1 LKKFIAIAI
10 STLFILGLA
19 ATAFAIHAEIPAE
32 TQAVVAKHPTQI
44 TLGGRIRTR
53 GALDKTTF
61 DNDNPA
67 SSSYDQRVR
76 LSTDVKVSD
85 EVRGFVMLE
94 SGSGNT
100 DVYTWGGANCDVGE
114 CGAQGV
120 YTQGNT
126 KQSSMDILEAWIEY
140 TPEIVGVKIGHMPLA
155 LGNKIFFNHTKF
167 GDDAILLYKTIDNV
181 HIAALTAKFN
191 ERNKAAADDAD
202 AYVALFNYKGDAFNA
217 SGDVTYVDDRA
228 FLGVSGGEG
237 HLYNIGLRGDAKV
250 AMLKVYADV
259 EFQTGDYDVLVVSG
273 DFKGFAAQVGA
284 KTNLDGIDLG
294 IEAGYGS
301 GDDPNDTDTDID
313 TFVTSLGAHRTTP
326 NAYIYGYRAV
336 GSLGIKF
343 AGIANTTYVKA
354 SATAPLAERLT
365 GNLEL
370 FWLKASEDVSI
381 NGGPL
386 DDSLG
391 YEIDG
396 MVKYQLGKGLV
407 YWVEAGYL
415 VAGDAYNF
423 PTEDADN
430 AYGIR
435 HGIELTF

>member
-1 LKKFIAIAI
+1 MKKFIAIAI

-44 TLGGRIRTR
+44 TLGGSIRTR
-53 GALDKTTF
+53 GALDKVRF
-61 DNDNPA
+61 DDNFP
-67 SSSYDQRVR
+67 SKSSYDERVR

-85 EVRGFVMLE
+85 QVRGFVMLE

-100 DVYTWGGANCDVGE
+100 DVYTWGGVNCDTTP
-114 CGAQGV
+114 CGATGV
-120 YTQGNT
+120 YQEGNT

-140 TPEIVGVKIGHMPLA
+140 TPEIVGIKIGHMPLA
-155 LGNKIFFNHTKF
+155 LGNKLFFDHTKF
-167 GDDAILLYKTIDNV
+167 GDDAIVLYKTIDNV

-191 ERNKAAADDAD
+191 ERATGHADDAD
-202 AYVALFNYKGDAFNA
+202 AYVALATYKGEGFDL

-228 FLGVSGGEG
+228 FLGTTGGEA
-237 HLYNIGLRGDAKV
+237 HLYNLGLRGNAKV
-250 AMLKVYADV
+250 AMLNVYGDIELQA
-259 EFQTGDYDVLVVSG
+259 GDYDVLVVSG
-273 DFKGFAAQVGA
+273 DFKGWAGQIGA
-284 KTNLDGIDLG
+284 KTNLDGINLG
-294 IEAGYGS
+294 LEFGMGS
-301 GDDPNDTDTDID
+301 GQDPTEVTTDIK
-313 TFVTSLGAHRTTP
+313 TFVTSLSAVRTVP
-326 NAYIYGYRAV
+326 NAYVYDYRAV
-336 GSLGIKF
+336 GSLGIQY

-354 SATAPLAERLT
+354 SVTAPLTEKLT
-365 GNLEL
+365 GNVEA
-370 FWLKASEDVSI
+370 FWLKATEDVSI

-396 MVKYQLGKGLV
+396 TVKYQLAKGLV

-415 VAGDAYNF
+415 IVGDAYNF
-423 PTEDADN
+423 PTRDADN